1 MDVICTAGPHDPSF
15 EERYA
20 WESISIVMSGTFQ
33 YRTERGR
40 SFMSAGTILLGNSGK
55 PFECSHDHGEG
66 DRCLSFQFDPTFFE
80 RLARDAGASTTTFA
94 YGAIP
99 PIRKLAAPATR
110 ALLAMHTG
118 AAFEEIAV
126 ELASE
131 VIAIAG
137 RDRPGRF
144 SASQAN
150 PARIAGVL
158 QQMESRSAE
167 PHGLAGLAEIAGLSP
182 YHFLRT
188 FKRVT
193 GVTPHQWLLR
203 SRLRDAAYRLVITRD
218 SVTDVALDCGFD
230 DLSNFIR
237 SFKSEF
243 GLSPR
248 SYRRT
253 MASPTVVTRS

>member
-1 MDVICTAGPHDPSF
+1 MQH
-15 EERYA
+15 
-20 WESISIVMSGTFQ
+20 
-33 YRTERGR
+33 
-40 SFMSAGTILLGNSGK
+40 
-55 PFECSHDHGEG
+55 
-66 DRCLSFQFDPTFFE
+66 
-80 RLARDAGASTTTFA
+80 DAGASTTTFA

-99 PIRKLAAPATR
+99 PIRKMAPPAAR

-137 RDRPGRF
+137 RDRLEKF
-144 SASQAN
+144 TISEAN

-158 QQMESRSAE
+158 QHMESRSAE
-167 PHGLAGLAEIAGLSP
+167 PHSIAGLAEIAGLSP

-203 SRLRDAAYRLVITRD
+203 SRLRDAARRLVVTHD

-243 GLSPR
+243 GASPR
-248 SYRRT
+248 TYRET
-253 MASPTVVTRS
+253 LAHPTVRTRS